1 MPTPV
6 DPSAPRALHF
16 EYWSDPLCIWA
27 YVAQSKLER
36 VIAEWGPHLAIRYR
50 IVPVFGSLPRR
61 FTTGSWSAEG
71 PAGRRVATADVARAQ
86 GCDGVTGELW
96 TSDMPSS
103 SWPAGAAAKA
113 VFLLEERGE
122 AEVGSGATY
131 LRALRRRAFEAN
143 QNICRR
149 SVQLAVAEELGVS
162 PQRLD
167 ALLDDGLPFALLAED
182 DEDRRTAGVRGSP
195 TYVFDG
201 GRAVLYGNFPFEV
214 LHATME
220 QLLRGLGIGA
230 SAC

>member
-1 MPTPV
+1 MPGPAEAA
-6 DPSAPRALHF
+6 APRSLHF

-27 YVAQSKLER
+27 YVAQGKLER
-36 VIAEWGPHLAIRYR
+36 VIEEWGPHLSIRYR

-61 FTTGSWSAEG
+61 FASGSWSAEG
-71 PAGRRVATADVARAQ
+71 PAGRRVATAEVARAQ
-86 GCDGVTGELW
+86 GCHGVSGDLW
-96 TSDMPSS
+96 TGDMPSS

-113 VFLLEERGE
+113 VFLLEQRGE
-122 AEVGSGATY
+122 AGPGSGAAY

-143 QNICRR
+143 ENICRR
-149 SVQLAVAEELGVS
+149 VVQLSVAEETGVD

-195 TYVFDG
+195 SYVFDG

-214 LHATME
+214 LHSTME